1 MATGF
6 LQDLIDSGHLSPD
19 LSYLACDPEK
29 LRRARQVAMNQA
41 KEKDKERGEGEKII
55 GLAYD
60 GRKDNTRVMV
70 PDSRGK
76 LHVRVIKE
84 EHISVTEEPS
94 GSYLSHFTP
103 DPPV

>member
-1 MATGF
+1 
-6 LQDLIDSGHLSPD
+6 
-19 LSYLACDPEK
+19 
-29 LRRARQVAMNQA
+29 MNQA

-60 GRKDNTRVMV
+60 GRKDNIRVMV

-84 EHISVTEEPS
+84 EHISGTEEPS
-94 GSYLSHFTP
+94 GSYLSDFTP
-103 DPPV
+103 DPPVYPDKPAKKVAEALYDLLLKKTIH